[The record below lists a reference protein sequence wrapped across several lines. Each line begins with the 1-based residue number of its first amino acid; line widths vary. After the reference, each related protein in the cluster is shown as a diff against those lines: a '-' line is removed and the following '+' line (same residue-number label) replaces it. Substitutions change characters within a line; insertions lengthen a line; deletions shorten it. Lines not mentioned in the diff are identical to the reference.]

1 MKPASV
7 RVRAVSSLLCKNLFH
22 PASALLCCKCF
33 VYFEEC
39 SVVSDQSLNNNI

>member
-1 MKPASV
+1 MS
-7 RVRAVSSLLCKNLFH
+7 RRQSGSGLLLRHYVKTCFTLL
-22 PASALLCCKCF
+22 LLCCKCF